1 MKFLSSVWAWPHWRL
16 VELGLVVALA
26 ALAILRRPKG
36 KRFPKRPSWF
46 LASLDST
53 DRKLLLWSVGIALVL
68 AVAIGFLMPSS
79 NSNDNPL
86 PSSYLSG
93 QHGARAA
100 YETLLRANYPIAR
113 WERPL
118 SELAAQAGPQTVV
131 IFAQPFTREGNDIKA
146 VRQILERGGRVL
158 ATGFSGGYILPGG
171 ASAPPEDFTFAA
183 CQLEPEGLA
192 PLASTGEVWM
202 VPGATWEVGN
212 PAQRV
217 SFSCAGQPVVV
228 EYGWGKGHVVWWA
241 ASTPLENGSLARAN
255 NLDLLLNSLGPREG
269 HRFYWDESLHG
280 EIRSTFS
287 YASGPSMTL
296 LWTGMMGLSILIIFS
311 FSRRNGPVRD
321 LPLPARATPIEFLEA
336 LGSLYRNAGA
346 ASTAVAI
353 ALERFR
359 RQTLRLCGLRGAPIG
374 AADLAATIRRRFGN
388 IDESLEADLA
398 ACEEAAWGETVMP
411 REALKLVV
419 KLHHHMEN
427 LKQAAR
433 PRREKNRIHSEKQ
446 ERQS

>member
-1 MKFLSSVWAWPHWRL
+1 MKFLSS
-16 VELGLVVALA
+16 
-26 ALAILRRPKG
+26 
-36 KRFPKRPSWF
+36 
-46 LASLDST
+46 LDSA
-53 DRKLLLWSVGIALVL
+53 DRKLLLWCVGIALVL

-79 NSNDNPL
+79 NNNDNPL
-86 PSSYLSG
+86 PSTYLAG

-100 YETLLRANYPIAR
+100 YETLLRSNYPIER

-118 SELAAQAGPQTVV
+118 GELAAQAGPQTVV
-131 IFAQPFTREGNDIKA
+131 IFAEPFTREASNLKA

-158 ATGFSGGYILPGG
+158 ATGQAGGYILPGE
-171 ASAPPEDFTFAA
+171 ASAPPEEFTFAA

-202 VPGATWEVGN
+202 VPESTWEVGN

-217 SFSCAGQPVVV
+217 SYSCAGQPAVV
-228 EYGWGKGHVVWWA
+228 EYEWGKGHVVWWA
-241 ASTPLENGSLARAN
+241 ASTPLENGALARAN

-269 HRFYWDESLHG
+269 HHFYWDESLHG

-287 YASGPSMTL
+287 YASGPSLTL
-296 LWTGMMGLSILIIFS
+296 LWTGMIGMFILIVFS

-388 IDESLEADLA
+388 IDASLETDLA
-398 ACEEAAWGETVMP
+398 ACEDAAKGETVMP

-419 KLHHHMEN
+419 KLHRHMEG
-427 LKQAAR
+427 LKEAAR
-433 PRREKNRIHSEKQ
+433 PRREKMQDHTQQK

>member
-1 MKFLSSVWAWPHWRL
+1 MKFLP
-16 VELGLVVALA
+16 
-26 ALAILRRPKG
+26 
-36 KRFPKRPSWF
+36 
-46 LASLDST
+46 SLDSA

-68 AVAIGFLMPSS
+68 AVAIGLLMPSS
-79 NSNDNPL
+79 NNNDNPL
-86 PSSYLSG
+86 PSTYLAG

-100 YETLLRANYPIAR
+100 YETLLRSNYSIAR

-118 SELAAQAGPQTVV
+118 AELAAQAGPQTVV
-131 IFAQPFTREGNDIKA
+131 IFAQPYTGDIGDIKA
-146 VRQILERGGRVL
+146 VKQILERGGRVL
-158 ATGFSGGYILPGG
+158 ATGETGGYLLPAE

-192 PLASTGEVWM
+192 PLAGTGEVWM
-202 VPGATWEVGN
+202 VPGATWQVGN
-212 PAQRV
+212 PSQRV
-217 SFSCAGQPVVV
+217 SFSCDGHPAVV
-228 EYGWGKGHVVWWA
+228 EYDWGKGHVVWWA
-241 ASTPLENGSLARAN
+241 APTPLENGALARAN

-280 EIRSTFS
+280 EIRSTLS

-296 LWTGMMGLSILIIFS
+296 LWTGMIGLAILIIFS

-388 IDESLEADLA
+388 IDKSLEADLA
-398 ACEEAAWGETVMP
+398 ECEDAARGETVMP

-419 KLHHHMEN
+419 KLHHHLED

-433 PRREKNRIHSEKQ
+433 PRKNHDKFHSRQQ

>member
-1 MKFLSSVWAWPHWRL
+1 MKFLSS
-16 VELGLVVALA
+16 
-26 ALAILRRPKG
+26 
-36 KRFPKRPSWF
+36 
-46 LASLDST
+46 LDSA

-79 NSNDNPL
+79 NNNDNPL
-86 PSSYLSG
+86 PSTYLAG

-100 YETLLRANYPIAR
+100 YETLLRSNYQIER

-118 SELAAQAGPQTVV
+118 MELAAQAGPQTVV
-131 IFAQPFTREGNDIKA
+131 IFAEPLTREASNIKA

-158 ATGFSGGYILPGG
+158 STGEMGGYILPGE
-171 ASAPPEDFTFAA
+171 ASAPTEEFTLAA
-183 CQLEPEGLA
+183 CQLEPEGLGS
-192 PLASTGEVWM
+192 LASTGEVWM
-202 VPGATWEVGN
+202 VPGATWDVGN

-217 SFSCAGQPVVV
+217 NYSCAGHPAVV
-228 EYGWGKGHVVWWA
+228 EYEWGKGHVVWWA
-241 ASTPLENGSLARAN
+241 GSTPLENGSLSRGN

-269 HRFYWDESLHG
+269 HHFYWIESLHG
-280 EIRSTFS
+280 EIRSTLS
-287 YASGPSMTL
+287 YASGPSLTL
-296 LWTGMMGLSILIIFS
+296 LWTGMIGMFILIVFS
-311 FSRRNGPVRD
+311 FSRRNGPMRD

-374 AADLAATIRRRFGN
+374 AADLAATIRRRFGA
-388 IDESLEADLA
+388 IDQSIEADLA
-398 ACEEAAWGETVMP
+398 ACEDAARGETVTP
-411 REALKLVV
+411 REALKLVG
-419 KLHHHMEN
+419 KLHRHMED
-427 LKQAAR
+427 LKEAAR
-433 PRREKNRIHSEKQ
+433 PRSDNQRTNSKQQ